1 MHSPYENKYNTC
13 NSHIALEMRLT
24 YALSMDLLRY
34 DLYYLWL
41 MDLRKCV
48 MSAMCG
54 IHVLYLFFIRSM
66 HDRMKIFDVMSLY
79 LFCVIYPVICITILF
94 CHTHMHPTDAMI

>member
-1 MHSPYENKYNTC
+1 
-13 NSHIALEMRLT
+13 MRLT

-41 MDLRKCV
+41 VDLRKCV

-79 LFCVIYPVICITILF
+79 LFLYDISCHMHHNSILS
-94 CHTHMHPTDAMI
+94 HTHAPHGCNDLGGVSYMF

>member
-1 MHSPYENKYNTC
+1 
-13 NSHIALEMRLT
+13 MRLT

-41 MDLRKCV
+41 VDLRKYV
-48 MSAMCG
+48 MSVMCG

-79 LFCVIYPVICITILF
+79 LFLCDISYHMHHNSILS
-94 CHTHMHPTDAMI
+94 HTHAPHGCNDLGGVSYMF